1 MRIKNIVNQK
11 FGRLTVIKFSH
22 ISEKKRSA
30 IWDCECECGKT
41 HKASGTNLRAGQVK
55 SCGCLQ
61 VEKSKAQVPKNY
73 KDLTGHIFGRLTVL
87 SRSDIPKKGVAVSWK
102 CKCVCGN
109 IKDVITGN
117 LTLGKQVSCGCFNR
131 ERSKDSHT
139 THGLSR
145 TRMYRIW
152 AGMISRCYNSNVQ
165 HYPDYGGRGI
175 GVSDEWKN
183 DFMVFYKDMKD
194 TYNDTLQID
203 RIDVNGN
210 YCKENCKWSTYKE
223 QSRNRR
229 NSVYLTVD
237 GDRKLLVE
245 WAEDKNIDKQLLHS
259 RRQGGFTDKQVVFG
273 KIKVPIENMKLP
285 KKPKY
290 M

>member
-11 FGRLTVIKFSH
+11 FGRLLVVSLSH
-22 ISEKKRSA
+22 ISEAKRSA
-30 IWDCECECGKT
+30 IWDCLCECGNN
-41 HKASGTNLRAGQVK
+41 HKASGTNLRSGQVK

-61 VEKSKAQVPKNY
+61 VEKSKNQVPKNY
-73 KDLTGHIFGRLTVL
+73 KDLTGCTFGRLIVL
-87 SRSDIPKKGVAVSWK
+87 SRSDIPKKGGIVSWK
-102 CKCVCGN
+102 CKCICGK

-117 LTLGKQVSCGCFNR
+117 LTSGNQVSCGCFNR
-131 ERSKDSHT
+131 ERAKDSHT

-152 AGMISRCYNSNVQ
+152 AGMISRCYNPNVD
-165 HYPDYGGRGI
+165 HYSDYGGRGI
-175 GVSDEWKN
+175 SVSDEWRN
-183 DFMVFYKDMKD
+183 DFMIFYNDMKD

-245 WAEDKNIDKQLLHS
+245 WAEDKNLDKHLLHG
-259 RRQGGFTDKQVVFG
+259 RRQKGFTDKQAVFG
-273 KIKVPIENMKLP
+273 KIKVPVENMKLP
-285 KKPKY
+285 KRVKY